1 MPVGLGSK
9 WLILLVAMLLAGC
22 DSICSNCAASDKGI
36 AASNTESQ
44 GPTVEVHGYSPDTKD
59 FTPTLVI
66 VTVRQGDLTVIAT
79 GSDRLGDSNNVFVA
93 ADGVM
98 LGDNIAEGKLI
109 SKTVEF
115 RADNIEYISVG
126 PGEGVTARMNTHV
139 YVRPNVPLNITVI
152 DGNVHLAGSVGQVT
166 AVAQNGSIDARGT
179 TQSLDLTVHGKDRGI
194 VVDGAQQQL
203 NLHADNGPI
212 EITAWQVNVTATTG
226 LDPNTGGSIFFA
238 GSLLPGKNTFTTTN
252 ASNITIAM
260 PQNDAYNITA
270 KTDKS
275 TIDVQ
280 FPTSGTLGTPVC
292 GTFIA
297 GKPYVIRVD
306 DHDHHSRSQLTFNMG
321 DVRSAGPV
329 ELRGVVTSQYFV
341 FDSTARNFLAEV
353 PNISELFLQTLNG
366 VLVDAQPVTTTS
378 QVTVTGNYQVDTF
391 TGVAAIQPSGA
402 NAAPAPASI
411 PTTQQSMPMR
421 PVHCPP
427 TVPWPPTKIDIAII
441 ATSNGGHIRIYQ
453 NLP

>member
-1 MPVGLGSK
+1 
-9 WLILLVAMLLAGC
+9 LV
-22 DSICSNCAASDKGI
+22 
-36 AASNTESQ
+36 
-44 GPTVEVHGYSPDTKD
+44 V
-59 FTPTLVI
+59 

-79 GSDRLGDSNNVFVA
+79 GSDRLDDSNNVLVV

-98 LGDNIAEGKLI
+98 LGDNVTEAKLI

-115 RADNIEYISVG
+115 NQDTKVEYISIG

-139 YVRPNVPLNITVI
+139 YVRPNVALNITAI
-152 DGNVHLAGSVGQVT
+152 GGNVHLAGSVGQVT
-166 AVAQNGSIDARGT
+166 ATAQDGSIDARGT
-179 TQSLDLTVHGKDRGI
+179 TQSLDLTVSGKDRSI
-194 VVDGAQQQL
+194 VVDGARQQL
-203 NLHADNGPI
+203 KLHADNGPI
-212 EITAWQVNVTATTG
+212 EITAWHVNVTATTG
-226 LDPNTGGSIFFA
+226 IDPNTGGNILFV
-238 GSLLPGKNTFTTTN
+238 GSLAPGRNTFTTTN
-252 ASNITIAM
+252 ASNITVEM
-260 PQNDAYNITA
+260 LRNDSFAITA

-297 GKPYVIRVD
+297 GKPYIIRVD
-306 DHDHHSRSQLTFNMG
+306 DRDLPDFHHRLRSQLTFNMG

-329 ELRGVVTSQYFV
+329 ELKAAVTSQYFV

-366 VLVDAQPVTTTS
+366 APGETLPLTSTS
-378 QVTVTGNYQVDTF
+378 QATTTGNYQVDTF
-391 TGVAAIQPSGA
+391 TGAAAIQPSGST
-402 NAAPAPASI
+402 PPSAPASV
-411 PTTQQSMPMR
+411 PVVQQGMPMR

-427 TVPWPPTKIDIAII
+427 TVPYPPIRPDGRPDGQPIDIAII